1 MILKSIPYSKPFS
14 NSHCVKSTLILLLFI
29 FNYSL
34 VSSQTSETPEDRLKS
49 MGITLP
55 TPGKPI
61 ANYVPAV
68 ITGNLIFL
76 SGAGPIDQNG
86 QTIKGKVGVDKS
98 LEEAQHAAY
107 LTAIRQ
113 LSILKQE
120 LGELSRVKRIVK
132 VLGMVNCADDFDNQ
146 PLVINGYSDLMV
158 EVFGDKGRHARSSI
172 GVNAL
177 PMNMVVEIE
186 MIVEFE

>member
-1 MILKSIPYSKPFS
+1 MKSL
-14 NSHCVKSTLILLLFI
+14 LILLLLLT
-29 FNYSL
+29 NYSFL
-34 VSSQTSETPEDRLKS
+34 SSQITDTPEARLES
-49 MGITLP
+49 LNIILP

-76 SGAGPIDQNG
+76 SGAGPIDQHG
-86 QTIKGKVGVDKS
+86 QYITGKVGANKTV
-98 LEEAQHAAY
+98 EEAQYAAY
-107 LTAIRQ
+107 LTAIRH
-113 LSILKQE
+113 LSILKSE
-120 LGELSRVKRIVK
+120 LGELTRVKRIIK
-132 VLGMVNCADDFDNQ
+132 VLGMVNCIDGFDKQ

-158 EVFGDKGRHARSSI
+158 EVFGEKGKHARSAI

-177 PMNMVVEIE
+177 PMNMLLEIE